1 MKVIYSTIILK
12 LNYLRNRR
20 ENVRIFNLKLQ
31 ATNKIK
37 RTKENKK
44 NKRKEILDLR
54 FSGYNYTRELISF
67 Y

>member
-54 FSGYNYTRELISF
+54 FSGYNYTRELITF

>member
-12 LNYLRNRR
+12 LNYIRNRR

-37 RTKENKK
+37 RTKEKK
-44 NKRKEILDLR
+44 
-54 FSGYNYTRELISF
+54 F
-67 Y
+67 

>member
-20 ENVRIFNLKLQ
+20 DNVRIFNLKLQ

-54 FSGYNYTRELISF
+54 FSGYNYTRELITF